1 MIVVTVFAMHRNIK
15 FFMLYTSNK
24 YVDYTQY
31 KINLKNKNNWKGG
44 IKDVYEHPLCAT
56 HRYLTYIFPLML
68 LNNSFIE
75 LIHIP

>member
-1 MIVVTVFAMHRNIK
+1 
-15 FFMLYTSNK
+15 MLYTSNK

-31 KINLKNKNNWKGG
+31 KINLKNKNNRKGG

-56 HRYLTYIFPLML
+56 YRYLTYIFPLML